1 MDGLTQVDTAV
12 RAAESLTVKATNTS
26 TLEATAVGASA
37 AGTGSGLALSVGAA
51 VAGNKTLGA
60 VEAYVD
66 NSVLSVSGTG
76 AQMARLSVAAQDG
89 STLKAKAVGASL
101 AFSMQG
107 GSVAVG
113 ATDVKNVA
121 AASVQARVSGATITV
136 SDGVSVTAKE
146 TATVDSVSVAA
157 SAAVALTGVAVSG
170 AGAGSSQV
178 VANETGSRLT
188 GSTVTAG
195 TGVSVT
201 AENTSTIT
209 AVTGAVAASVTG
221 AGLGASMGVSI
232 ASNTFGAYSGDGV
245 TRTNGAQAY
254 IANSTVT
261 VAKGNLDVLATSS
274 ETLNSVNFAGALA
287 VVGAGVAVAGSGVQV
302 SNRYASNTSAYIDG
316 STITVGIDGERGSL
330 TVRAKDDSII
340 ERSAAYGVAASLGL
354 APGAS
359 VSLVVSLVDTTAE
372 NTVSAYIGTAGGKEV
387 GAYDNLSVL
396 ALEKTQ
402 FKNLEAVTASV
413 AASAGV
419 AGAGA
424 GVRVTNNTRNN
435 VSARITG
442 NGKVG
447 ALGALAV
454 KAATNVLAEIDLTQ
468 VSVAVGVIG
477 AAVGVGIAEN
487 ISRDTTTASVSEAQ
501 VSAPSVSVD
510 ALVAV
515 DFSRT
520 QTAGVAATTGL
531 AVNVNKAKVDI
542 GATTLAEARN
552 GAVLNGVGVTT
563 ASGRTPG
570 LVSVNAQGT
579 YYGKAYS
586 KAITGGVIGVGVM
599 SAETVLQ
606 GSLKA
611 VVDNASLRGDV
622 VGVTARATTDRN
634 GEAGL
639 LAEARSLEVG
649 GLTISVDSARLSTS
663 LDARVE
669 ISNRAQIEGTLLNIS
684 ASQAQSVGVSMDAGT
699 IALVAGRQGK
709 IEADIGG
716 SSYVGIGGGARVIGN
731 KVDIRASNTVRG
743 ESALSAYSVKL
754 VGADVSKHDV
764 KIRPQSVIE
773 VSGARAAGDTIDTAG
788 ATVVQARG
796 TTALR
801 ACWTWWRPTTSSTP
815 SATRSPAWRDS
826 PSRCR
831 PTT

>member
-1 MDGLTQVDTAV
+1 MGGVALAGAGAAAFNTSKAVTRACVDGLTQVDAAV

-66 NSVLSVSGTG
+66 NSVLSVTGTG

-113 ATDVKNVA
+113 ATDVKMA

-136 SDGVSVTAKE
+136 SDGVSVTAK

-302 SNRYASNTSAYIDG
+302 SNRYVSNTSAYIDG

-330 TVRAKDDSII
+330 TVRA
-340 ERSAAYGVAASLGL
+340 R
-354 APGAS
+354 
-359 VSLVVSLVDTTAE
+359 
-372 NTVSAYIGTAGGKEV
+372 
-387 GAYDNLSVL
+387 
-396 ALEKTQ
+396 
-402 FKNLEAVTASV
+402 
-413 AASAGV
+413 
-419 AGAGA
+419 
-424 GVRVTNNTRNN
+424 
-435 VSARITG
+435 
-442 NGKVG
+442 
-447 ALGALAV
+447 
-454 KAATNVLAEIDLTQ
+454 
-468 VSVAVGVIG
+468 
-477 AAVGVGIAEN
+477 
-487 ISRDTTTASVSEAQ
+487 TTASSNARLPMAWRRRWAWRPAPVCRWWCRWSTPRRKTPCRPI
-501 VSAPSVSVD
+501 SARPAARRS
-510 ALVAV
+510 ALTTICPCWRWRRRS
-515 DFSRT
+515 SRT
-520 QTAGVAATTGL
+520 
-531 AVNVNKAKVDI
+531 
-542 GATTLAEARN
+542 
-552 GAVLNGVGVTT
+552 
-563 ASGRTPG
+563 
-570 LVSVNAQGT
+570 
-579 YYGKAYS
+579 
-586 KAITGGVIGVGVM
+586 
-599 SAETVLQ
+599 
-606 GSLKA
+606 
-611 VVDNASLRGDV
+611 
-622 VGVTARATTDRN
+622 
-634 GEAGL
+634 
-639 LAEARSLEVG
+639 
-649 GLTISVDSARLSTS
+649 
-663 LDARVE
+663 
-669 ISNRAQIEGTLLNIS
+669 
-684 ASQAQSVGVSMDAGT
+684 
-699 IALVAGRQGK
+699 
-709 IEADIGG
+709 
-716 SSYVGIGGGARVIGN
+716 
-731 KVDIRASNTVRG
+731 
-743 ESALSAYSVKL
+743 
-754 VGADVSKHDV
+754 
-764 KIRPQSVIE
+764 
-773 VSGARAAGDTIDTAG
+773 
-788 ATVVQARG
+788 
-796 TTALR
+796 
-801 ACWTWWRPTTSSTP
+801 WR
-815 SATRSPAWRDS
+815 R
-826 PSRCR
+826 
-831 PTT
+831 

>member
-330 TVRAKDDSII
+330 TVRARMTASSNARLPMAWRRRWAWRPAPACRWWCRWSTPRRKTPCRPISARPAR
-340 ERSAAYGVAASLGL
+340 RSAPMTICRCWRWRRRS
-354 APGAS
+354 
-359 VSLVVSLVDTTAE
+359 
-372 NTVSAYIGTAGGKEV
+372 
-387 GAYDNLSVL
+387 
-396 ALEKTQ
+396 
-402 FKNLEAVTASV
+402 
-413 AASAGV
+413 
-419 AGAGA
+419 
-424 GVRVTNNTRNN
+424 
-435 VSARITG
+435 
-442 NGKVG
+442 
-447 ALGALAV
+447 
-454 KAATNVLAEIDLTQ
+454 
-468 VSVAVGVIG
+468 
-477 AAVGVGIAEN
+477 
-487 ISRDTTTASVSEAQ
+487 
-501 VSAPSVSVD
+501 
-510 ALVAV
+510 
-515 DFSRT
+515 SRT
-520 QTAGVAATTGL
+520 
-531 AVNVNKAKVDI
+531 
-542 GATTLAEARN
+542 
-552 GAVLNGVGVTT
+552 
-563 ASGRTPG
+563 
-570 LVSVNAQGT
+570 
-579 YYGKAYS
+579 
-586 KAITGGVIGVGVM
+586 
-599 SAETVLQ
+599 
-606 GSLKA
+606 
-611 VVDNASLRGDV
+611 
-622 VGVTARATTDRN
+622 
-634 GEAGL
+634 
-639 LAEARSLEVG
+639 
-649 GLTISVDSARLSTS
+649 
-663 LDARVE
+663 
-669 ISNRAQIEGTLLNIS
+669 
-684 ASQAQSVGVSMDAGT
+684 
-699 IALVAGRQGK
+699 
-709 IEADIGG
+709 
-716 SSYVGIGGGARVIGN
+716 
-731 KVDIRASNTVRG
+731 
-743 ESALSAYSVKL
+743 
-754 VGADVSKHDV
+754 
-764 KIRPQSVIE
+764 
-773 VSGARAAGDTIDTAG
+773 
-788 ATVVQARG
+788 
-796 TTALR
+796 
-801 ACWTWWRPTTSSTP
+801 WR
-815 SATRSPAWRDS
+815 R
-826 PSRCR
+826 
-831 PTT
+831 

>member
-1 MDGLTQVDTAV
+1 M
-12 RAAESLTVKATNTS
+12 
-26 TLEATAVGASA
+26 
-37 AGTGSGLALSVGAA
+37 
-51 VAGNKTLGA
+51 
-60 VEAYVD
+60 
-66 NSVLSVSGTG
+66 
-76 AQMARLSVAAQDG
+76 
-89 STLKAKAVGASL
+89 
-101 AFSMQG
+101 
-107 GSVAVG
+107 
-113 ATDVKNVA
+113 
-121 AASVQARVSGATITV
+121 
-136 SDGVSVTAKE
+136 
-146 TATVDSVSVAA
+146 
-157 SAAVALTGVAVSG
+157 
-170 AGAGSSQV
+170 
-178 VANETGSRLT
+178 
-188 GSTVTAG
+188 
-195 TGVSVT
+195 
-201 AENTSTIT
+201 
-209 AVTGAVAASVTG
+209 
-221 AGLGASMGVSI
+221 
-232 ASNTFGAYSGDGV
+232 
-245 TRTNGAQAY
+245 
-254 IANSTVT
+254 
-261 VAKGNLDVLATSS
+261 
-274 ETLNSVNFAGALA
+274 
-287 VVGAGVAVAGSGVQV
+287 
-302 SNRYASNTSAYIDG
+302 
-316 STITVGIDGERGSL
+316 
-330 TVRAKDDSII
+330 
-340 ERSAAYGVAASLGL
+340 
-354 APGAS
+354 
-359 VSLVVSLVDTTAE
+359 
-372 NTVSAYIGTAGGKEV
+372 
-387 GAYDNLSVL
+387 
-396 ALEKTQ
+396 
-402 FKNLEAVTASV
+402 
-413 AASAGV
+413 
-419 AGAGA
+419 
-424 GVRVTNNTRNN
+424 
-435 VSARITG
+435 
-442 NGKVG
+442 G

>member
-1 MDGLTQVDTAV
+1 M
-12 RAAESLTVKATNTS
+12 
-26 TLEATAVGASA
+26 
-37 AGTGSGLALSVGAA
+37 
-51 VAGNKTLGA
+51 
-60 VEAYVD
+60 
-66 NSVLSVSGTG
+66 
-76 AQMARLSVAAQDG
+76 
-89 STLKAKAVGASL
+89 
-101 AFSMQG
+101 
-107 GSVAVG
+107 
-113 ATDVKNVA
+113 
-121 AASVQARVSGATITV
+121 
-136 SDGVSVTAKE
+136 
-146 TATVDSVSVAA
+146 
-157 SAAVALTGVAVSG
+157 
-170 AGAGSSQV
+170 
-178 VANETGSRLT
+178 
-188 GSTVTAG
+188 
-195 TGVSVT
+195 
-201 AENTSTIT
+201 
-209 AVTGAVAASVTG
+209 TGAVAASVTG

-302 SNRYASNTSAYIDG
+302 SNRYVSNTSAYIDG

-330 TVRAKDDSII
+330 TVRA
-340 ERSAAYGVAASLGL
+340 R
-354 APGAS
+354 
-359 VSLVVSLVDTTAE
+359 TTASS
-372 NTVSAYIGTAGGKEV
+372 NARLPMAWRRRWAWRPAPVCRWWCRWSTPRR
-387 GAYDNLSVL
+387 
-396 ALEKTQ
+396 KTPC
-402 FKNLEAVTASV
+402 
-413 AASAGV
+413 
-419 AGAGA
+419 
-424 GVRVTNNTRNN
+424 RPI
-435 VSARITG
+435 SARPAAGSALTTICPCWRWRDAVQEPG
-442 NGKVG
+442 GGDGLGRGQRRRGRRGRRRARDQQHAQQRQRPHHRQWQVG

-454 KAATNVLAEIDLTQ
+454 KADTNVLAEIDLTQ

-606 GSLKA
+606 GLKA

-622 VGVTARATTDRN
+622 IGVTAKATTDRN

-663 LDARVE
+663 LDARVKSPTARRSRHAAE
-669 ISNRAQIEGTLLNIS
+669 HLGQPGA
-684 ASQAQSVGVSMDAGT
+684 VG
-699 IALVAGRQGK
+699 GRQHGRRHHRP
-709 IEADIGG
+709 GG
-716 SSYVGIGGGARVIGN
+716 GPAGQDRGRHRRLVYVGIGGGARVIGN